1 MQDRM
6 LPSMALSTVLI
17 SNKEHYVRM
26 HRKFLMTK
34 IGKAAWVVN
43 CIVTVGCLIAF
54 FFIDGKE
61 LLLALYIPLDMAINL
76 SKGAFFF
83 VEYRK
88 DQKSKQESAKIDQ
101 MGSDS
106 SRQTEITEPL
116 LSRNTET

>member
-1 MQDRM
+1 
-6 LPSMALSTVLI
+6 
-17 SNKEHYVRM
+17 
-26 HRKFLMTK
+26 MTK

-88 DQKSKQESAKIDQ
+88 DQKSKQESAMINQ